1 MQQFTA
7 TITKI
12 WLDGSLQ
19 LDCPPAKIPPP
30 GSFLLAWDNHAGAC
44 GTPLYPT
51 GTASPTTPRVAPIG
65 STPSQWD
72 VGSTLTLRAPIGR
85 GFQIPKSSRRIAL
98 AAIESTP
105 ARLLPL
111 ILPALAQNAEVAL
124 FCDITPADLPFAVE
138 ISPLETLPQNLHW
151 ADFLA
156 LDLPTTPV
164 EHWHTLASHALGNVQ
179 ALVRAQTPC
188 AGLALC
194 GVCALTLHG
203 KTLLLCH
210 EGPVIPLNAR

>member
-19 LDCPPAKIPPP
+19 LDCPPARIPPP
-30 GSFLLAWDNHAGAC
+30 GSFLLAWGEDAGAC

-51 GTASPTTPRVAPIG
+51 GAAPPTSPRVAPIG
-65 STPSQWD
+65 STPPQWD
-72 VGSTLTLRAPIGR
+72 VGNTLTLRAPIGR
-85 GFQIPKSSRRIAL
+85 GFQIPKNSRRVAL

-111 ILPALAQNAEVAL
+111 ISIALTQNAEVAL
-124 FCDITPADLPFAVE
+124 FCSLAPTHLPLAVE
-138 ISPLETLPQNLHW
+138 INPLETLPQNLHW
-151 ADFLA
+151 ADFIA
-156 LDLPTTPV
+156 LDLPTTQV
-164 EHWHTLASHALGNVQ
+164 EHWHTLASHVPGNVQ

-194 GVCALTLHG
+194 GVCALTLHD

-210 EGPVIPLNAR
+210 DGPVTPLNAR